1 MARGDKSAYINKVI
15 DDFNRGKFIDY
26 FIIANYNNYSYSF
39 ILRYIYSLTKSRKE
53 ANSFY
58 Y

>member
-1 MARGDKSAYINKVI
+1 MARGDKLAHINKVI
-15 DDFNRGKFIDY
+15 NDFKRGKFIDY
-26 FIIANYNNYSYSF
+26 FTIANYNNYSYSS
-39 ILRYIYSLTKSRKE
+39 ILRYIYGLIKSRKK

>member
-1 MARGDKSAYINKVI
+1 MARGDKSAHINKVV
-15 DDFNRGKFIDY
+15 DDFKRGKFIDY
-26 FIIANYNNYSYSF
+26 FTIANHNSCSYSF
-39 ILRYIYSLTKSRKE
+39 ILRYIHGLTKSRKE